1 MSDERVEVQ
10 RQTRETTIKVSLALA
25 PGECVTRTGIG
36 FLDHMLATLGRHAG
50 WCLAVEALGDLHVD
64 AHHTV
69 EDVGI
74 CLGEALDR
82 LLGERS
88 GIARFGEAFAPM
100 DEALARAVV
109 DISGRGFCHLEVP
122 SSMALAAITPQFGM
136 TLVREFWRA
145 VASRARLTLHVDL
158 ERGTDPHHGAEAIF
172 KACALALRRALAPAG
187 EGVLSTKGTLRA

>member
-1 MSDERVEVQ
+1 MKVE
-10 RQTRETTIKVSLALA
+10 RQTRETRIKVSLALT

-36 FLDHMLATLGRHAG
+36 FFDHMLATLGRHAG
-50 WCLAVEALGDLHVD
+50 WCLAIEALGDLHVD

-74 CLGEALDR
+74 CIGEALDQ

-88 GIARFGEAFAPM
+88 GISRFGEAFVPM
-100 DEALARAVV
+100 DEALARAVI
-109 DISGRGFCHLEVP
+109 DISGRPFCQVEVP
-122 SSMALAAITPQFGM
+122 APLALAAITPQFGM
-136 TLVREFWRA
+136 TLVREFWKA
-145 VASRARLTLHVDL
+145 LASRARLTLHVDL

-172 KACALALRRALAPAG
+172 KACALALRRAVSPAA